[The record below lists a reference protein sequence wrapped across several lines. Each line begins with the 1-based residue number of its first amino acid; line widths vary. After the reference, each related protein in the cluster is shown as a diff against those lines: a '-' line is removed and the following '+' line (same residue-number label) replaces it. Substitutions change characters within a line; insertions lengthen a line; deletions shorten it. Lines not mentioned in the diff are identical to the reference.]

1 MLAFADRPLPDEVT
15 TLRFPAAFAVLFFF
29 SVCLGLGVPTAAFA
43 QTTTKADTSSVLVDQ
58 WTRTLD
64 LIEQELRRADT
75 TAESARRFLDLTARV
90 RREATEIRNL
100 AQEKVDGI
108 ERRLDV
114 LGPAPEGEELAEAE
128 EVASQRQALDEELKG
143 LRARVAQA
151 NLAIVRA
158 DELDRLI
165 GSLSQKK
172 RFDALFQV
180 YPFPWAPDTWVRG
193 VPEFVVVIQKIGRSP
208 VVWWLSLEKQER
220 QNAVPARI
228 AFILG
233 LALVIGWLL
242 RRWLLKRY
250 DRDPALSD
258 PSYGRRL
265 IAAIANAVARGI
277 IPALVFG
284 GLLYL
289 ALSGRS
295 SDHSLFWAL
304 VPLFFA
310 VMVFFSLAWA
320 LPYAVLSPDMPQW
333 RLLSVSPDN
342 ARILGRRFTLLAALL
357 AIGIFMTE
365 AHSQIGVTDIYFSM
379 ATFALNT
386 LPALVLIDTARR
398 SRWLMAAEQ
407 ADEEGA
413 PAPEPKMFI
422 QSGFWRLVR
431 RLVMALAVASVLVS
445 LIGYVDFG
453 DFLLTN
459 LVLSAISLG
468 GVVILRGLGRELI
481 GISLRSGFMRDNLEI
496 RHVARRRIKFWLRT
510 LLDAA
515 FAVAGAFLIAAI
527 WLSPFGEF
535 WGEARRLL
543 TGFTIGGV
551 TIAFTDVL
559 AAIIV
564 FAVILLV
571 TRLSQRFLRTKVLPE
586 TGFDSG
592 VQHSLSAGFGYVGI
606 ILAAVF
612 GISALGIDL
621 SNIAL
626 IAGALSVGIGFGL
639 QTIVSNFVS
648 GIILLIERPIKV
660 GDWVIVGANEGFVKQ
675 ITVRSTEL
683 QTFQRASVIIPN
695 SDFIST
701 AVVNWTHKDH
711 YGRIEVAV
719 GVAYGSDVEKVR
731 EILLGCAGRHERV
744 LTSPEPF
751 VVFMD
756 FGASS
761 LDFELRCFTNEVSY
775 RIIIA
780 SDLRFEIDRLFR
792 EAGIEIPFPQRVVHF
807 ADPSPNESTPNES
820 RPDESRAG
828 GSSPSPDPN
837 KPKPPLPPPGG

>member
-1 MLAFADRPLPDEVT
+1 MRN
-15 TLRFPAAFAVLFFF
+15 PAAFAVLTFF
-29 SVCLGLGVPTAAFA
+29 VLCLGLGAPTTVFA

-75 TAESARRFLDLTARV
+75 TAESAQRFLDLTTRV
-90 RREATEIRNL
+90 RGEAMEIRNL

-108 ERRLDV
+108 ERRLEI
-114 LGPAPEGEELAEAE
+114 LGPPPEGEEPAEAE
-128 EVASQRQALDEELKG
+128 EVANQRQTLDEELKG
-143 LRARVAQA
+143 LRARVAQS

-180 YPFPWAPDTWVRG
+180 YPFPWAPETWVRG
-193 VPEFVVVIQKIGRSP
+193 VPELVVVIQKIGRSP
-208 VVWWLSLEKQER
+208 VVWWRSLEKEER
-220 QNAVPARI
+220 QNAVSARI

-233 LALVIGWLL
+233 LALIVGWLL

-258 PSYGRRL
+258 PSYSRRL

-295 SDHSLFWAL
+295 PDHGLFWAL

-342 ARILGRRFTLLAALL
+342 ARVLGRRFTLLAALL
-357 AIGIFMTE
+357 AVEIFMSE
-365 AHSQIGVTDIYFSM
+365 AHSQIGVTDTYFTL
-379 ATFALNT
+379 ATFVLNT
-386 LPALVLIDTARR
+386 LPALVLIDMTRR
-398 SRWLMAAEQ
+398 SRWTMAAEEPS
-407 ADEEGA
+407 EEGA

-431 RLVMALAVASVLVS
+431 RLVMVLATASILASLV
-445 LIGYVDFG
+445 GYIDFG
-453 DFLLTN
+453 DFLLAN

-468 GVVILRGLGRELI
+468 GVVILRGLGRELV
-481 GISLRSGFMRDNLEI
+481 GVSLRSGFMRDNLEI
-496 RHVARRRIKFWLRT
+496 RHVARSRIKFWLRT

-527 WLSPFGEF
+527 WSSPFGEF

-564 FAVILLV
+564 FAMILLV

-731 EILLGCAGRHERV
+731 EILLGCAARHEKV

-761 LDFELRCFTNEVSY
+761 LDFELRCYTNEVSY

-792 EAGIEIPFPQRVVHF
+792 EAEVEIPFPQRVVHF
-807 ADPSPNESTPNES
+807 ADPPKGDAPPMGSGDARSVSSSAVPPTPGPDPDRPK
-820 RPDESRAG
+820 RPD
-828 GSSPSPDPN
+828 
-837 KPKPPLPPPGG
+837 PPPGG